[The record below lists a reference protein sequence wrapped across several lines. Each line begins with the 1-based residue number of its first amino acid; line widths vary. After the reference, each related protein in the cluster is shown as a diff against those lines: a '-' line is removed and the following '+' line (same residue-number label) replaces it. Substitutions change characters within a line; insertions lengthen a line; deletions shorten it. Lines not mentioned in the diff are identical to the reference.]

1 MLKDK
6 KNIKYFIY
14 LGIFIMMIILSFVMH
29 SSRVKKVDITVDKN
43 EIIKLFDKITNNYD
57 LTITETKNDK
67 TKELEI
73 FTDGNVKLY
82 EGDYFEEGYLIYK
95 DKLFKLDSENKKLK
109 QEKSNLDLLNENY
122 YNLDFLKN
130 LINHCEFEYINP
142 VKSNCSIKTKD
153 IVDGYNLIFN
163 TDYKYE
169 DEFDI
174 TKFDLIYT
182 SSEIGKV
189 NIDYSKLN
197 NIINNN
203 YDSIKYGIKFRNIN
217 QNDFSEL
224 IDQFKSTLEK

>member
-224 IDQFKSTLEK
+224 IDYFKNTLEK

>member
-1 MLKDK
+1 MLKDN

-169 DEFDI
+169 DESDI
-174 TKFDLIYT
+174 SEFDLIYT
-182 SSEIGKV
+182 SSEIGKI

-224 IDQFKSTLEK
+224 IDYFKNTLEK

>member
-1 MLKDK
+1 MLKDN

-14 LGIFIMMIILSFVMH
+14 LGIFLIMIILSFVMH

-153 IVDGYNLIFN
+153 IVDEYNLIFN

-203 YDSIKYGIKFRNIN
+203 YDSIKYGIKFRNLN

-224 IDQFKSTLEK
+224 IDYFKNTLEK

>member
-203 YDSIKYGIKFRNIN
+203 YGIKFRNIN

-224 IDQFKSTLEK
+224 IDYFKNTLEK